1 MTHPRLPGAALLAA
15 LGLVLA
21 SCASGPSPAALNG
34 TYVGDLR
41 DASVGYL
48 GSHAMQ
54 VTTAG
59 DSFAGTYC
67 FVALTGESVCNAVR
81 GSVTGTSAS
90 GSVTF
95 TVGAIDFWGSVQN
108 DRDIRGNYAFSDG
121 SGSFDMRFDP
131 TARPSNL
138 APLGAATASRPVA
151 SPAAQGLIDALEDR

>member
-1 MTHPRLPGAALLAA
+1 MTRPRFLGAALLAA

-48 GSHAMQ
+48 GSHAME

-59 DSFAGTYC
+59 ESFAGTYC
-67 FVALTGESVCNAVR
+67 FVAITGESACNAVR

-95 TVGAIDFWGSVQN
+95 TVGGIDFWGSVEN
-108 DRDIRGNYAFSDG
+108 DRDISGNYAYSDG
-121 SGSFDMRFDP
+121 SGSFDMRLDP
-131 TARPSNL
+131 TARTSDL
-138 APLGAATASRPVA
+138 APLGASMASLTVA
-151 SPAAQGLIDALEDR
+151 SPAAQRLIDAVEDR